1 MGGNIFSNIRRI
13 EYPDFTGDRAKYEA
27 LKHAELARKLQVQQA
42 LQQQAEFAHKQKE
55 WQRDEDWQTALGSN
69 PIVDPET
76 GRVHTGTLSKL
87 VGINAPKAL
96 ALSKSIDDS
105 YEAKLKADA
114 AKQARLEKDQQI
126 ALHDIDSGMKI
137 ADPQKR
143 LEYVMQNW
151 ERYRAIN
158 ALTADEHEELARDG
172 LTVPLHDRMA
182 TRLLGAEKFSEY
194 QKKAL
199 EFEQAKKKADA
210 DDLTRPSETAAKIT
224 KNEFEQTK
232 AASVDM
238 YNATNKEEYEA
249 AWNGLP
255 ERQRARFPKE
265 FSPANRYKALGL
277 GQTAAELAAQAQ
289 RAVPDTPDKVA
300 AMRNDPKTPAEDKP
314 RLRSTLDRMFKS
326 RQATP
331 RPPAGGADIP
341 SLIEALKKDPSGYAG
356 LGGDTK
362 AQVYPS
368 LVAAGV
374 NVGKNPITPAIKGQ
388 VQGLK
393 DLENAVDEYRAELD
407 RVGPTFRP
415 GKGAKLNTLYTN
427 LMMKVKGPEM
437 YALGVL
443 AGPDMTVLGNA
454 LTPPDS
460 AKANFALGTSG
471 MKDQLSVFHALIAS
485 KRGVLK
491 EMYGIGE
498 EQPKAPAGGTP
509 PPASAQPPAKPAPS
523 PLLKPGSVIVRTPDG
538 AFTFPNQAEADA
550 FKKKAGL

>member
-1 MGGNIFSNIRRI
+1 MGGNIFSNLKLP

-27 LKHAELARKLQVQQA
+27 LKHAELQRKLQTQQA
-42 LQQQAEFAHKQKE
+42 LQQQAEFGRKQQD
-55 WQRDEDWQTALGSN
+55 WQREDAFRGALGSLPLTDESGAIPGTTLTALAKID
-69 PIVDPET
+69 PIRT
-76 GRVHTGTLSKL
+76 STLSEAMAKRAAAVSEARIKAQAEKEHHQKL
-87 VGINAPKAL
+87 GFYDFTSALGI
-96 ALSKSIDDS
+96 
-105 YEAKLKADA
+105 E
-114 AKQARLEKDQQI
+114 
-126 ALHDIDSGMKI
+126 
-137 ADPQKR
+137 DPQKR
-143 LEYVMQNW
+143 FEHTMSRFDRYEKLGVLQQDELE
-151 ERYRAIN
+151 
-158 ALTADEHEELARDG
+158 DLATNG
-172 LTVPLHDRMA
+172 MTPKLVDRVG
-182 TRLLGAEKFSEY
+182 TRLLGPEEYGKIQAQALARQEAALDAAEK
-194 QKKAL
+194 
-199 EFEQAKKKADA
+199 AKIRESD
-210 DDLTRPSETAAKIT
+210 TAAKIT

-238 YNATNKEEYEA
+238 YNATNQEEYEA

-265 FSPANRYKALGL
+265 FSQANRYKALGL

-300 AMRNDPKTPAEDKP
+300 AMLNDPNTPAEDKP
-314 RLRSTLDRMFKS
+314 RLQATLDRMIQT
-326 RQATP
+326 RIATQ
-331 RPPAGGADIP
+331 RAPAGGADIP

-356 LGGDTK
+356 LSGDTK

-393 DLENAVDEYRAELD
+393 DLENAVNEYRAELD

-443 AGPDMTVLGNA
+443 AGPDMAVLSNA
-454 LTPPDS
+454 LSPPDS

-471 MKDQLSVFHALIAS
+471 LRDQLSVFDAMVAS

-498 EQPKAPAGGTP
+498 EGKSAPANT
-509 PPASAQPPAKPAPS
+509 QPPKS
-523 PLLKPGSVIVRTPDG
+523 SIGVIPLNQVLTGPPQVGQTYDG
-538 AFTFPNQAEADA
+538 
-550 FKKKAGL
+550 KKVTKVTKVK